1 MRLLSRKAKRAVTPY
16 LLALPAAVLI
26 LVFLY
31 GVFNGVLQGFGIMP
45 FLGKTEFT
53 LDYYIEALTRSDLT
67 ASILY
72 SLYLAGVSSVIAM
85 VGGVALAAFMTRA
98 RTNRFIRLVNI
109 QIPIMTMHALVAL
122 AVMFLF
128 TGSGIFPRVL
138 AALGI
143 ISDPNA
149 FPSVVGAVSGWGI
162 IVVYAWKE
170 IPFIAFSTI
179 TIMSSI
185 SDSLGEAAAM
195 LGAGPLRTFF
205 GVTLPLCK
213 GAVIKAFL
221 VVFAF
226 AFGSYEVPFLLGPT
240 LPQAMPVLAY
250 VEFQDPDI
258 VNRCYAMA
266 LNGIMALACTLIAL
280 AYFAVLRREQKGG
293 GLR

>member
-1 MRLLSRKAKRAVTPY
+1 MRLLSRKTKRAITPY
-16 LLALPAAVLI
+16 LLALPAILLI

-31 GVFNGVLQGFGIMP
+31 GVVNGVLQGFGIMP
-45 FLGKTEFT
+45 FLGRTEFT
-53 LDYYIEALTRSDLT
+53 LDYYIEALTRSDLVS
-67 ASILY
+67 SILY
-72 SLYLAGVSSVIAM
+72 SLYLAAVSSAVAV
-85 VGGVALAAFMTRA
+85 VGGVALAAFMTRIRA
-98 RTNRFIRLVNI
+98 SRIARLVSI

-128 TGSGIFPRVL
+128 TGSGLFPRIL
-138 AALGI
+138 AAMGV
-143 ISDPNA
+143 ISDPNT
-149 FPSVVGAVSGWGI
+149 FTSVVGAVSGWGI

-185 SDSLGEAAAM
+185 SDSLGEAASM
-195 LGAGPLRTFF
+195 LGASPVRAFF
-205 GVTLPLCK
+205 NVTLPLCG
-213 GAVIKAFL
+213 GAIAKAFM

-266 LNGIMALACTLIAL
+266 LNGIMTLLCSLIAL
-280 AYFAVLRREQKGG
+280 AYFAILNRERKGG
-293 GLR
+293 AR

>member
-1 MRLLSRKAKRAVTPY
+1 MRLISRKTKHAMMPY
-16 LLALPAAVLI
+16 LLALPAIVFI

-31 GVFNGVLQGFGIMP
+31 GVVNGVLQGFGIMP
-45 FLGKTEFT
+45 FLGRTEFT
-53 LDYYIEALTRSDLT
+53 LDYYIEALTRSDLVS
-67 ASILY
+67 SILY
-72 SLYLAGVSSVIAM
+72 SLYLAAASSTVAV
-85 VGGVALAAFMTRA
+85 VGGVALAAFMTRIRASRIA
-98 RTNRFIRLVNI
+98 RLAGI
-109 QIPIMTMHALVAL
+109 QVPIMTMHALVAL

-128 TGSGIFPRVL
+128 AGSGLFPRVL
-138 AALGI
+138 AAFGI
-143 ISDPNA
+143 VSDPNS
-149 FPSVVGAVSGWGI
+149 FTSVVGAVSGWGI

-179 TIMSSI
+179 TIMSNI

-195 LGAGPLRTFF
+195 LGAGPLRAFF
-205 GVTLPLCK
+205 GVTLPLCS
-213 GAVIKAFL
+213 GAIAKAFM

-266 LNGIMALACTLIAL
+266 LNGIMTLLCSLIAL
-280 AYFAVLRREQKGG
+280 AYFAILNRERKGG
-293 GLR
+293 AR

>member
-1 MRLLSRKAKRAVTPY
+1 MRALSRKTKQAIVPY

-31 GVFNGVLQGFGIMP
+31 GVVNGVLQGFGIMP
-45 FLGKTEFT
+45 FLGRTQFT
-53 LDYYIEALTRSDLT
+53 LDYYVQALTRSDL
-67 ASILY
+67 ASSILY
-72 SLYLAGVSSVIAM
+72 SLYLATVSSLVAV
-85 VGGVALAAFMTRA
+85 VGGVAVAAFMTRA
-98 RTNRFIRLVNI
+98 RTSRLVRLVNI

-128 TGSGIFPRVL
+128 TGSGMVPRVL
-138 AALGI
+138 AALGVI
-143 ISDPNA
+143 DGPNA

-195 LGAGPLRTFF
+195 LGAGPVRTFF

-213 GAVIKAFL
+213 GAVAKAFM

-266 LNGIMALACTLIAL
+266 LNGIMALLCTVIAL
-280 AYFAVLRREQKGG
+280 VYFAVLRSEQKGG
-293 GLR
+293 IR